1 MRKIAVLDQNTID
14 KIAAGEV
21 VERPSSVVKELVE
34 NAIDAGAT
42 AVTVEITDGGKKLIR
57 ITDNGAGIETDQ
69 IPLAFLRHAT
79 SKIEKVEDLEQIA
92 SLGFRGE
99 ALSSIAAVS
108 QVELITKTPSAVS
121 GSRYIIE
128 GGVEHSLEELG
139 APEGTTFLVRNLFYN
154 TPARSK
160 FLKSDMTEANY
171 IHTLMEQLAL
181 SHPEISFKYIQN
193 RQVKLHSSGNY
204 SVKDVIYS
212 VYGRDITK
220 ALLDAEFEND
230 FMKIT
235 GFVGKPEIARGNRSF
250 ENYYINGRYVKNN
263 IITKAIESAYKGFLM
278 QHKFPFVSLQ
288 MQMEGNDLDVNVH
301 PAKREVRFAREQEVY
316 EAVYDTVRKALMGR
330 EMIPKVTLG
339 KSEPVKKEEPV
350 KPSSVP
356 EPFEKKRREQLCGHA
371 EKEIKET
378 GISGDRAYAGAGAF
392 VPEKTK
398 SWMERPAYQSTVKE
412 PSVSYS
418 ASHTTETKKPQVF
431 SASEEDL
438 FQGTLREKQEEELKR
453 ETETKLPAEE
463 NRELKNTG
471 RSQMKNT
478 VPVSQNTNQKKE
490 HWISEKEKPESGD
503 FLSEPAEITHTSDSP
518 EKTAQNLET
527 VISVETEPGISA
539 AESDQN
545 SHEMAEQEPRQLE
558 LFEEKLLAPESRERI
573 RLVGQIF
580 DTYWLAQFGDNF
592 YIIDQHAAHEKVYY
606 ERLVKSF
613 REKTVDSQ
621 YLNPPLIV
629 TLNLQE
635 ENILKENQKYFSQF
649 GFEIEEFGGKEY
661 RISAVPATL
670 YGFSEEAL
678 FLEMLDQL
686 SGSGEKDAL
695 DIFASRLATMACKAA
710 VKGNHAMSAKEAEK
724 LIDELLTLDNPY
736 HCPHGR
742 PTIISMTR
750 TELEKKFK
758 RIV

>member
-42 AVTVEITDGGKKLIR
+42 AVTVEITDGGKKMIR
-57 ITDNGAGIETDQ
+57 ITDNGAGIEAGQ

-160 FLKSDMTEANY
+160 FLKSDTTEANY

-204 SVKDVIYS
+204 NVKDVIYS

-220 ALLDAEFEND
+220 ALLEADFEND

-263 IITKAIESAYKGFLM
+263 IITKAIENAYKGFLM

-288 MQMEGNDLDVNVH
+288 IEMEGNDLDVNVH

-316 EAVYDTVRKALMGR
+316 EAVYDTVRRALTAR
-330 EMIPKVTLG
+330 EMIPKVTIE
-339 KSEPVKKEEPV
+339 KPQPEKKEAPVK
-350 KPSSVP
+350 SVAIP
-356 EPFEKKRREQLCGHA
+356 EPFEKKRREQVY
-371 EKEIKET
+371 E
-378 GISGDRAYAGAGAF
+378 
-392 VPEKTK
+392 
-398 SWMERPAYQSTVKE
+398 STVKE
-412 PSVSYS
+412 SPASYEI
-418 ASHTTETKKPQVF
+418 HREKQIF
-431 SASEEDL
+431 SSSEENL
-438 FQGTLREKQEEELKR
+438 FEGTLRQKQLEPQEPVLKKEEPKKEEPLTEKPQTEEAKKERSKSYIKKQEE
-453 ETETKLPAEE
+453 
-463 NRELKNTG
+463 
-471 RSQMKNT
+471 Q
-478 VPVSQNTNQKKE
+478 
-490 HWISEKEKPESGD
+490 
-503 FLSEPAEITHTSDSP
+503 
-518 EKTAQNLET
+518 
-527 VISVETEPGISA
+527 
-539 AESDQN
+539 
-545 SHEMAEQEPRQLE
+545 QLE

-573 RLVGQIF
+573 RLIGQVF
-580 DTYWLAQFGDNF
+580 DTYWLAQFGDAF

-606 ERLVKSF
+606 ERFVKKF
-613 REKTVDSQ
+613 RENTVDAQ
-621 YLNPPLIV
+621 YLTPPMIV

-635 ENILKENQKYFSQF
+635 ESLLKANEDYFRKF
-649 GFEIEEFGGKEY
+649 GFEIEHFGGKEY
-661 RISAVPATL
+661 CISAVPSNL
-670 YGFSEEAL
+670 YGLSEEEL
-678 FLEMLDQL
+678 FLEMLDHL
-686 SGSGEKDAL
+686 AAEGDKDAL

-710 VKGNHAMSAKEAEK
+710 VKGNHAMSPAEAEK
-724 LIDELLTLDNPY
+724 LLDELLTLDNPY

-742 PTIISMTR
+742 PTVISMTK